1 MLVLVEQPWNL
12 ESSARQQSSRGREF
26 RRDRRAVGQSVAALE
41 RFNNVAQW
49 HPDVTESHLESGS
62 GREAGSVR
70 SIRLRNGI
78 SVRERL
84 LAISPQDRSYRY
96 SVIESP
102 LPIRDHES
110 TVRLESL
117 NNSQTQMTWTA
128 KFEVIEGDAKALAE
142 GVRTGVLDLGIEG
155 LRRAVAL
162 K

>member
-1 MLVLVEQPWNL
+1 MNRRLDLTLTSE
-12 ESSARQQSSRGREF
+12 ARH
-26 RRDRRAVGQSVAALE
+26 
-41 RFNNVAQW
+41 RFMSFLSGI
-49 HPDVTESHLESGS
+49 TEYEPILCLLK

-84 LAISPQDRSYRY
+84 LAISPHDRSYRY

-110 TVRLESL
+110 TVRLVSL